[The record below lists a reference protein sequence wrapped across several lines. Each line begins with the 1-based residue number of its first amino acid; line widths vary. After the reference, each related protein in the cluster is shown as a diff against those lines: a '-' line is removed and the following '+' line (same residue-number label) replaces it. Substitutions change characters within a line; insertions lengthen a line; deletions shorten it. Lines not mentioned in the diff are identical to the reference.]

1 MNQKR
6 IQDYG
11 IKIGRLPSG
20 PRNKITDVAGVQVG
34 HSTIHERNH
43 HTGVTVILPGP
54 DNAFSLKYTA
64 ASYIHNGFGKSCG
77 LVQIGELGTLE
88 TPIALTNTLN
98 TGLVW
103 DALVQYTID
112 RCQADNVPVYSIN
125 PVVQTGFTWAV
136 TDHLRVLGDMTV
148 NFPHFHNLEIND
160 NRALNGLLKP
170 ANTSFNLGVGYAF

>member
-1 MNQKR
+1 MR
-6 IQDYG
+6 G
-11 IKIGRLPSG
+11 
-20 PRNKITDVAGVQVG
+20 
-34 HSTIHERNH
+34 NH

-125 PVVQTGFTWAV
+125 PVVGECNDCQINDILHRAV
-136 TDHLRVLGDMTV
+136 TEPTCGRLSPGRTRILPREMWE
-148 NFPHFHNLEIND
+148 PE
-160 NRALNGLLKP
+160 P
-170 ANTSFNLGVGYAF
+170 APCATA